1 MPPKSYE
8 ILYRMIHLLI
18 TRRELFNKNSECIFW
33 TSVEVTKEFY
43 EGIKINPNQNQK
55 NMMITG

>member
-1 MPPKSYE
+1 
-8 ILYRMIHLLI
+8 MIHLLI

-33 TSVEVTKEFY
+33 TSVEVAKEFY

-55 NMMITG
+55 NIMITG